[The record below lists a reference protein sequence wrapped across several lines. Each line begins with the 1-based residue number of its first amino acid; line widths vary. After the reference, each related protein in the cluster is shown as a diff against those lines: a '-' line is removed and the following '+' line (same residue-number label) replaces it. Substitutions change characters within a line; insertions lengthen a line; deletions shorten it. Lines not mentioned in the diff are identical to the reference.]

1 MNQPNNRNRR
11 VTDKPGGILDAAEQA
26 LRLEKLSSQHDLLAQ
41 RVAHGMENVAHT
53 MSSVQV
59 EVRGLTHKIGDLAGL
74 QYSHDTNKGAI
85 DEVKKSLGDLNTRL
99 EEWFDD
105 FDQRSQ
111 RRWEQYEKNRDQW
124 RREHEAENENTKRDL
139 EKEIRSV
146 RETVIRF
153 IGFGSALGALAG
165 VIIGGFLWNI
175 NYRFNEVKEDLSERT
190 VASSYNRSLFDK
202 VNAELVDIKLYLA
215 RGGRIPVE
223 PYVPPT
229 QRNTNGNEQPQDRIR
244 QPAE

>member
-1 MNQPNNRNRR
+1 MDKNEQRNRR
-11 VTDKPGGILDAAEQA
+11 VTDRQGGVLDAAEQA

-41 RVAHGMENVAHT
+41 RVAHGMENVANT

-59 EVRGLTHKIGDLAGL
+59 EVRGLNQRIGDLAGL

-111 RRWEQYEKNRDQW
+111 RRWEQYEKNRDEW

-153 IGFGSALGALAG
+153 MGFSSALGALAG
-165 VIIGGFLWNI
+165 VITGGFLWNI
-175 NYRFNEVKEDLSERT
+175 NYRFNEVKDDVAERAA
-190 VASSYNRSLFDK
+190 ASSYNRSLFDK
-202 VNAELVDIKLYLA
+202 LNVELDDIKLYLA
-215 RGGRIPVE
+215 RGGRIPAE
-223 PYVPPT
+223 PYVPQS
-229 QRNTNGNEQPQDRIR
+229 QRSHNGNEQDPG
-244 QPAE
+244 QPGK

>member
-1 MNQPNNRNRR
+1 ME
-11 VTDKPGGILDAAEQA
+11 PGHGGQEEGA
-26 LRLEKLSSQHDLLAQ
+26 LGRGEPVLSRS
-41 RVAHGMENVAHT
+41 
-53 MSSVQV
+53 
-59 EVRGLTHKIGDLAGL
+59 IGVHLPEG
-74 QYSHDTNKGAI
+74 
-85 DEVKKSLGDLNTRL
+85 R
-99 EEWFDD
+99 
-105 FDQRSQ
+105 
-111 RRWEQYEKNRDQW
+111 
-124 RREHEAENENTKRDL
+124 
-139 EKEIRSV
+139 
-146 RETVIRF
+146 
-153 IGFGSALGALAG
+153 FGSALGALAG

-175 NYRFNEVKEDLSERT
+175 NYRFNEAKEDLSERT